1 MKRRSLL
8 ATPIFLYPLSGTA
21 QQWPSRP
28 IRLTVPFAAGGGADV
43 LGRLLASRLEAVIPG
58 AAVVVE
64 NRPGASGLIGAEAV
78 ARAPADGHHLLLG
91 SVGAISILPATL
103 PRMPIDPLT
112 DLSPVALVAGGP
124 AFFLAHPSLGVETLG
139 ELAAA
144 IRAAPGRFVFA
155 SSGTGTSA
163 HLVFAAWTRRHGLDV
178 TLVPYSDNAQRM
190 TDLLQG
196 RAHIALDVIGPWL
209 PRLASREITVLAVS
223 TERRLSSLPSVPTVT
238 EAGFPEATFSAWFG
252 LFSPSGTP
260 EVVLNRLE
268 SAVLSALADP
278 VFRARIE
285 GLGFTA
291 DPRPRQQTR
300 AFLLAEAAAWR
311 ERAAAAR

>member
-1 MKRRSLL
+1 MKRRGVL
-8 ATPIFLYPLSGTA
+8 ATLLVFQSLSGMA

-43 LGRLLASRLEAVIPG
+43 LGRLLASRLEAEIPG
-58 AAVVVE
+58 ASVVVE

-78 ARAPADGHHLLLG
+78 ARAPADGHNLLLG

-112 DLSPVALVAGGP
+112 DLTPIALVAGGP
-124 AFFLAHPSLGVETLG
+124 AFFLAHPSLGVGTLG
-139 ELAAA
+139 DLVAVL
-144 IRAAPGRFVFA
+144 RAAPGRFVFA

-178 TLVPYSDNAQRM
+178 TLVPYGDNAQRM

-209 PRLASREITVLAVS
+209 PRVASREITVLAVS
-223 TERRLSSLPSVPTVT
+223 TAHRLPGLPSVPTVA
-238 EAGFPEATFSAWFG
+238 EAGFPEATFSSWFG
-252 LFSPSGTP
+252 LFAPSGTS
-260 EVVLNRLE
+260 EVVLDRVE

-278 VFRARIE
+278 GFRTRIE

-291 DPRPRQQTR
+291 DPRPRQDTG
-300 AFLLAEAAAWR
+300 AFLVAEAAAWR
-311 ERAAAAR
+311 ERAMAAR